1 MTALMT
7 TAIDETVFRYVR
19 PLRGD
24 EHGDLLG
31 IWFGHDILFLTRRTP
46 GWALL
51 DAHNQVW
58 GWHRRESAWATAT
71 AAFDCFIAD
80 PVLRDRLAAD
90 GFHVIADH
98 GPLLEEFIRANPSYG
113 LPPLASGPTG
123 RPAEPILPNWGHLLD
138 LAQHA
143 VRGADGRYG
152 VSVVEDLLLADSR
165 GFTRPAVFD
174 PSVMRR
180 WLASEDAPAALSAM
194 RAAAG
199 RQNSPRTA
207 SEAFA
212 LLDPA
217 GCSSSPGQDHVLDVH
232 LSDACGDG
240 DWLIGTCGRC
250 WHPIVEH
257 EHPDLTVTT
266 WSLFS
271 DLR

>member
-7 TAIDETVFRYVR
+7 TAIDETVFHYVR

-31 IWFGHDILFLTRRTP
+31 IWSGHDILFLERSTP

-51 DAHNQVW
+51 DAHKQIW
-58 GWHRRESAWATAT
+58 GWHRRESAWSTAT
-71 AAFDCFIAD
+71 AALDGFIAD
-80 PVLRDRLAAD
+80 PILRNRLAAD

-138 LAQHA
+138 LAQRA
-143 VRGADGRYG
+143 VRHTDGDVG
-152 VSVVEDLLLADSR
+152 PSVEDLLRAENRD
-165 GFTRPAVFD
+165 FVRPAVFNRA
-174 PSVMRR
+174 VMRR
-180 WLASEDAPAALSAM
+180 WLASDDAPAALSAM

-199 RQNSPRTA
+199 RHDSPRTTG
-207 SEAFA
+207 EAFA
-212 LLDPA
+212 LLDPS
-217 GCSSSPGQDHVLDVH
+217 GCSGFPGQDHVLDVH
-232 LSDACGDG
+232 LSDASTDG
-240 DWLIGTCGRC
+240 DWLIGTCRRC

-257 EHPDLTVTT
+257 EHPDLTLTT
-266 WSLFS
+266 WSLFG

>member
-7 TAIDETVFRYVR
+7 AAINETVFRYVR
-19 PLRGD
+19 PLRGG

-31 IWFGHDILFLTRRTP
+31 IWSGHDILFLTRRTT

-58 GWHRRESAWATAT
+58 GWHRRESGWSTAT
-71 AAFDCFIAD
+71 AAFDSFIAD

-123 RPAEPILPNWGHLLD
+123 RPAEPILPNWGDLLD
-138 LAQHA
+138 LTQHA
-143 VRGADGRYG
+143 VRGAEGRYG
-152 VSVVEDLLLADSR
+152 ASVEDLLRADNR
-165 GFTRPAVFD
+165 NFARPAVFD
-174 PSVMRR
+174 RAVMRR
-180 WLASEDAPAALSAM
+180 WLASDDTSAALSAM

-199 RQNSPRTA
+199 RCDSPRTA
-207 SEAFA
+207 GEAFA
-212 LLDPA
+212 LLDPS
-217 GCSSSPGQDHVLDVH
+217 GCSSASPGQDHVLDVH

-240 DWLIGTCGRC
+240 DWLIGTCRHC
-250 WHPIVEH
+250 WHPIVER

-266 WSLFS
+266 WSLFG

>member
-7 TAIDETVFRYVR
+7 AAINETVFRYVR
-19 PLRGD
+19 PLRGG

-31 IWFGHDILFLTRRTP
+31 IWSGHDILFLTRRTP

-58 GWHRRESAWATAT
+58 GWHRRESGWSTAT
-71 AAFDCFIAD
+71 AAFDSFIAD

-123 RPAEPILPNWGHLLD
+123 RPAEPILPNWGDLLD

-143 VRGADGRYG
+143 VRGAEGRYG
-152 VSVVEDLLLADSR
+152 ASVEDLLRADNR
-165 GFTRPAVFD
+165 NFARPAVFD
-174 PSVMRR
+174 RAVMRR
-180 WLASEDAPAALSAM
+180 WLASDDTSAALSAM

-199 RQNSPRTA
+199 RHDSPRTA
-207 SEAFA
+207 GEAFA
-212 LLDPA
+212 LLDPS
-217 GCSSSPGQDHVLDVH
+217 GCSGSPDQDHVLDVH

-240 DWLIGTCGRC
+240 DWLIGTCRHC
-250 WHPIVEH
+250 WHPIVER

-266 WSLFS
+266 WSLFG